1 MENNTSQNQSGN
13 NSNSGSNSNSS
24 NNNNN
29 SSNSGDKNNRDK
41 KQGKQEESVLTLLQ
55 PHDMSR
61 TVESAL
67 HVFQGRSEKLPEL
80 MQDLGQIIMKASRRF
95 STTQLIVAA
104 GALTIGAVLLTKY
117 GPIGDDFD

>member
-1 MENNTSQNQSGN
+1 MENNSSQNQNGN
-13 NSNSGSNSNSS
+13 NSNSGNNSTNS
-24 NNNNN
+24 NNN
-29 SSNSGDKNNRDK
+29 SGNKGNKR
-41 KQGKQEESVLTLLQ
+41 QGQEDSVLTLLQ

-67 HVFQGRSEKLPEL
+67 HVFQGRTDKLPEL
-80 MQDLGQIIMKASRRF
+80 MQDVGQIIMKASRRF

-117 GPIGDDFD
+117 GPVVEDLD

>member
-1 MENNTSQNQSGN
+1 MEDNTSKNQSGN
-13 NSNSGSNSNSS
+13 NSNSGNDS
-24 NNNNN
+24 NNNSGNKGN
-29 SSNSGDKNNRDK
+29 SNKN
-41 KQGKQEESVLTLLQ
+41 QGQGQQEDSVLTLFQ
-55 PHDMSR
+55 PHDMSK

-67 HVFQGRSEKLPEL
+67 HVFQGRTEKLPEL

-117 GPIGDDFD
+117 GPIGDDLDLD

>member
-1 MENNTSQNQSGN
+1 MENNTSQNQNGNNSN
-13 NSNSGSNSNSS
+13 NSNSGK
-24 NNNNN
+24 
-29 SSNSGDKNNRDK
+29 DKK
-41 KQGKQEESVLTLLQ
+41 KQGQQEDSVITLLQ

-67 HVFQGRSEKLPEL
+67 HVFQGRTDKLPEL
-80 MQDLGQIIMKASRRF
+80 MQDVGQIIMKASRRF

-117 GPIGDDFD
+117 GPVAEDFEME